1 MTRFQALLHDLDV
14 LEKYLKGQDDPNWVT
29 VQQAVRLLMY
39 LERVHQTMNGVDDW
53 TRYER

>member
-29 VQQAVRLLMY
+29 VRQAVRLLMY